1 MTPLQ
6 ERVRIMA
13 KQVITLLTDDLDGG
27 EADRTVEF
35 GLDGVNYT
43 IDLSEK
49 NAGKLR
55 KALDPYLNAATR
67 VGRGGG
73 ESRVRRGTASTG
85 RASRDQNQAIREW
98 ASKNGYEVSER
109 GRIPSSIVEA
119 YHSKR

>member
-1 MTPLQ
+1 
-6 ERVRIMA
+6 MA

-55 KALDPYLNAATR
+55 KALDPFLGKASR
-67 VGRGGG
+67 VGRTP
-73 ESRVRRGTASTG
+73 VNG
-85 RASRDQNQAIREW
+85 RLASRNAAAGRSSREQNQEIREW
-98 ASKNGYEVSER
+98 AGKNGWDVSER
-109 GRIPSSIVEA
+109 GRIP
-119 YHSKR
+119 

>member
-1 MTPLQ
+1 
-6 ERVRIMA
+6 MA

-55 KALDPYLNAATR
+55 KALDPFLGAATR
-67 VGRGGG
+67 VGR
-73 ESRVRRGTASTG
+73 SPVVSPVRRNGASAGG
-85 RASRDQNQAIREW
+85 RASRDENQAIREW
-98 ASKNGYEVSER
+98 ANKNGYEVSER
-109 GRIPSSIVEA
+109 GRIPSHIVEA
-119 YHSKR
+119 YHTKR

>member
-1 MTPLQ
+1 
-6 ERVRIMA
+6 MA

-55 KALDPYLNAATR
+55 KALDPYLNVATR
-67 VGRGGG
+67 VGRSG
-73 ESRVRRGTASTG
+73 SDARVTRRGASTG

-119 YHSKR
+119 YHSRR

>member
-1 MTPLQ
+1 
-6 ERVRIMA
+6 MA

-55 KALDPYLNAATR
+55 KALDPYLAVATR
-67 VGRGGG
+67 VGRSNLDGRG
-73 ESRVRRGTASTG
+73 RRGVAVSTG

-109 GRIPSSIVEA
+109 G
-119 YHSKR
+119 